1 MASVCEDTHEMAV
14 APKFLEHSPSIFID
28 TYVNTKNVTQSDL

>member
-1 MASVCEDTHEMAV
+1 MAV
-14 APKFLEHSPSIFID
+14 APKFLGHSPSMFID